1 MKSATGSVGNSTTSG
16 IHHAKSSTAFKEAFA
31 TKSPYFLPDT
41 TPVVSY
47 AAWQLLVFA
56 MQREGDDKWSSIIDG
71 TLVNPLNM
79 TSSGVLGHDIKDIFA
94 MESLNTSIIGE
105 PG

>member
-1 MKSATGSVGNSTTSG
+1 MKSATGSVSNSTTSS
-16 IHHAKSSTAFKEAFA
+16 IRHANSSTAFKEAFA

-56 MQREGDDKWSSIIDG
+56 MQRDSDDEWSSIIDE
-71 TLVNPLNM
+71 TLLNPLNM
-79 TSSGVLGHDIKDIFA
+79 TFSGVLGHDIKDIFA
-94 MESLNTSIIGE
+94 IESLNTSIIGE

>member
-1 MKSATGSVGNSTTSG
+1 M
-16 IHHAKSSTAFKEAFA
+16 
-31 TKSPYFLPDT
+31 SPYFLPDT

-47 AAWQLLVFA
+47 AAWQLIVFA
-56 MQREGDDKWSSIIDG
+56 MQKDSGDEWSSIVER
-71 TLVNPLNM
+71 TLLNPLNM

-94 MESLNTSIIGE
+94 LESLNTSIIGE

>member
-1 MKSATGSVGNSTTSG
+1 MKSATGSVSNSTTSS
-16 IHHAKSSTAFKEAFA
+16 IHHANSSTAFKETFA
-31 TKSPYFLPDT
+31 TTSPYFLPDT

-56 MQREGDDKWSSIIDG
+56 MQRESGDEWSSIIEE
-71 TLVNPLNM
+71 TLLNPLNM
-79 TSSGVLGHDIKDIFA
+79 TSSGVLGHGIKDIFA
-94 MESLNTSIIGE
+94 MESLNTSIVGE

>member
-1 MKSATGSVGNSTTSG
+1 VTGSVSSSVASR
-16 IHHAKSSTAFKEAFA
+16 IHNANQPKAFKDAFA

-56 MQREGDDKWSSIIDG
+56 MQKDSGDEWSSIIEE
-71 TLVNPLNM
+71 TLLNPLNM